1 MKWVNATTFTL
12 LAGRVRR
19 LCPVSPT
26 KEKKRR
32 CWKSRSIPVPRRPS
46 PPQPLARR
54 LRALHPSPRTFAS
67 GAVVRP
73 SEQTRLSPAL
83 PRRRR
88 LRGER
93 GKAAA
98 LYFEANRRRRD
109 EIPPV
114 VWFASSKPSRNA
126 GVRREK
132 RGERGRCARPAS
144 LGEPRG
150 CLPRPGAQGNGTRE

>member
-1 MKWVNATTFTL
+1 MGKCHYLHVTGGQGEAPLPCISHERKEAPVLEVPEHPRPPSSVPPPALGAPLTR
-12 LAGRVRR
+12 LAPLAPHLRQRG
-19 LCPVSPT
+19 CSSP
-26 KEKKRR
+26 ERADSLI
-32 CWKSRSIPVPRRPS
+32 SRSAS
-46 PPQPLARR
+46 AK
-54 LRALHPSPRTFAS
+54 AFA
-67 GAVVRP
+67 G
-73 SEQTRLSPAL
+73 
-83 PRRRR
+83 
-88 LRGER
+88 GEG

>member
-1 MKWVNATTFTL
+1 MGKCHYLHVTGGQGEAPL
-12 LAGRVRR
+12 PCISHERKEA
-19 LCPVSPT
+19 PVLEVPEHPRPPSSP
-26 KEKKRR
+26 
-32 CWKSRSIPVPRRPS
+32 